1 MKRVEFSPLLLIL
14 LSFAFPLESQSIASR
29 SQHTDTPEDMQR
41 LLTET
46 AKNYREVKSYRIE
59 RQTVTERK
67 SDFSTIWTKS
77 IGNAAGAPGNRYWRE
92 DKRDM
97 NREFRQSDGTSEWI
111 WYPWLRQY
119 SCY

>member
-46 AKNYREVKSYRIE
+46 AKNYREE
-59 RQTVTERK
+59 TL
-67 SDFSTIWTKS
+67 
-77 IGNAAGAPGNRYWRE
+77 G
-92 DKRDM
+92 
-97 NREFRQSDGTSEWI
+97 
-111 WYPWLRQY
+111 
-119 SCY
+119 